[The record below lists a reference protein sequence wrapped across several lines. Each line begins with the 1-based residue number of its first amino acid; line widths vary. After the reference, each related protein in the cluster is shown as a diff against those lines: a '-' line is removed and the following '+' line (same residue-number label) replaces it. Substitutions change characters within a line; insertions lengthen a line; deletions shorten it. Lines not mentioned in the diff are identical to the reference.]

1 MNAERANL
9 LLLTLKDVKKFSL
22 SDELREIIVDSLVA
36 FLKSKLTQRMS
47 SEAGDDHQS
56 VELEKQLFETLK
68 PFKSNFQEGCLQT
81 LRQTMTKNEKV
92 TKGQLLYSFKIFNI
106 AFQNID
112 QSSGGAIKNYTK
124 FHDNFVPKVLT
135 FDCADLIIQVLE
147 TNNAVLRGSKFQLDN
162 TTIDEMLCLLTD
174 PRAKPSSLSIDEF
187 FRFYSAVGETL
198 FLVANVRQN
207 YFKSRV
213 SQYFNVYKS
222 FMEATYFYK
231 NDQPEELS
239 TVEVAWLL
247 KLALQLEK

>member
-1 MNAERANL
+1 M
-9 LLLTLKDVKKFSL
+9 TLKDVKKLGL
-22 SDELREIIVDSLVA
+22 SDEFKEIIVDGLVTY
-36 FLKSKLTQRMS
+36 LKSKLAQRIS
-47 SEAGDDHQS
+47 SEAGDDHQN

-81 LRQTMTKNEKV
+81 LRQTLIKSVNVTKN
-92 TKGQLLYSFKIFNI
+92 QLLYSFKIFNI

-147 TNNAVLRGSKFQLDN
+147 TNNAVMRGSKFQLDN

-187 FRFYSAVGETL
+187 FKFYSAIGETL
-198 FLVANVRQN
+198 FVVANVRQN
-207 YFKSRV
+207 YFKSRI
-213 SQYFNVYKS
+213 SQYFNVYKN
-222 FMEATYFYK
+222 FMEATYYYK

-239 TVEVAWLL
+239 TVEVSWLL
-247 KLALQLEK
+247 KLALQLEKYENF